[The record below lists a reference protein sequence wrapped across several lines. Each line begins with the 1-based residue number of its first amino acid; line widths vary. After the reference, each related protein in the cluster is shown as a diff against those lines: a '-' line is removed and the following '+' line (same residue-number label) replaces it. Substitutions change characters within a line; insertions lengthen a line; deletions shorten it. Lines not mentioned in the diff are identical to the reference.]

1 MGDGGWHTV
10 QPDSNLLIR
19 IRVLRREEPKVQLG
33 GFVGLVADGEK
44 TGVGLANVEVDVWD
58 CAGCAV
64 DREGCCYISFLSP
77 NTRYD
82 VI

>member
-1 MGDGGWHTV
+1 MEVRWGGHTV

-19 IRVLRREEPKVQLG
+19 IRVLRREEPEVQLG

-58 CAGCAV
+58 GAGCAV
-64 DREGCCYISFLSP
+64 DREGCCDISFRMVLMK
-77 NTRYD
+77 
-82 VI
+82 